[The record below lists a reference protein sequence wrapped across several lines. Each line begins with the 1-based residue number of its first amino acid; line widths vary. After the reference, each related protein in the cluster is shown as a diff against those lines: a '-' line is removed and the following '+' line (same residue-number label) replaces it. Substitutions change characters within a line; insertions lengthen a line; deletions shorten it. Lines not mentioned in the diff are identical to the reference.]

1 MMQELELIKPM
12 EVVVM
17 SNLDRKKDGKLKDLR
32 KKEKLYFDT
41 YKNVRDDKGKVK
53 HLREMADV
61 IEQIINL
68 NQ

>member
-1 MMQELELIKPM
+1 
-12 EVVVM
+12 M